1 MGLAISGSKY
11 RWPNRTIPYA
21 IDPALGCKDA
31 AAAAIAYWN
40 AKTCIRFV
48 PRGGEVDYVLL
59 YRLPGYALSDVG
71 RRGGVQKIGLGD
83 TSTTG
88 TIIHELGHTVGL
100 WHEHCRN
107 DRDDWVTVDLSNIP
121 AAKRGNFAKNNI
133 AGVEA
138 ATEDIGAYDYG
149 SIMHYA
155 DRDFAKVVEDPVLTL
170 LHCPAGV
177 EVGQRKDLSAGD
189 IATVAAMY
197 P

>member
-1 MGLAISGSKY
+1 
-11 RWPNRTIPYA
+11 
-21 IDPALGCKDA
+21 
-31 AAAAIAYWN
+31 
-40 AKTCIRFV
+40 V
-48 PRGGEVDYVLL
+48 PRNGELDYVLL
-59 YRLPGYALSDVG
+59 YRLPGYAISDVG
-71 RRGGVQKIGLGD
+71 RRGGQQKVGLGD
-83 TSTTG
+83 SSTAG

-133 AGVEA
+133 AGVDA

-149 SIMHYA
+149 SIMHYG

-170 LHCPAGV
+170 LHCPPGI
-177 EVGQRKDLSAGD
+177 EVGQRKALSAGD